1 MKDLADIPDPK
12 IEYVG
17 GIVIHAKD
25 PESLAAWYTNT
36 FEFETTTRTTSR
48 SISA

>member
-17 GIVIHAKD
+17 GIVIHAND
-25 PESLAAWYTNT
+25 PELLAAWYTNT